1 MRRGL
6 IVKILVALVVLY
18 LLRGA
23 VSGFTN
29 PIYMTGFDERRCP
42 GCVKQTCEHKNR
54 DLTFSF
60 INPWQTV
67 DNKVEYY

>member
-1 MRRGL
+1 MCVGGK

-29 PIYMTGFDERRCP
+29 PIYMP